1 MRALLTCIITI
12 SILSVSLNCYS
23 QNPFDEDIYQTAFR
37 TEIISSNKVK
47 TVFVIENLEGVIDTI
62 SSSFDKNGNEVTN
75 QFFSRKD
82 TASKI
87 EYEKKHQFVYDSL
100 ERIIKIINPSNYNVK
115 EILFEYQ
122 NRKVTMIY
130 VYNDA
135 TRKND
140 IYSRF
145 YNSNGNLIK
154 ETRHFS
160 YGINFTF
167 KYKYDNRNLLIQ
179 IKNADKTIHK
189 VYYEFWE

>member
-1 MRALLTCIITI
+1 MRALLTYIITI
-12 SILSVSLNCYS
+12 FILSVSLNYYS

-37 TEIISSNKVK
+37 KEIISSNKVK
-47 TVFVIENLEGVIDTI
+47 TVFVIENIEGVIDTI
-62 SSSFDKNGNEVTN
+62 SSSFDKNGNEMTN
-75 QFFSRKD
+75 QFFSSKVI
-82 TASKI
+82 ASNM
-87 EYEKKHQFVYDSL
+87 EHEKKHQFVYDSL

-115 EILFEYQ
+115 ETLFEYQ
-122 NRKVTMIY
+122 NRKVIMIY
-130 VYNDA
+130 VYNDP

-160 YGINFTF
+160 DGINFTF

>member
-1 MRALLTCIITI
+1 MRALLSFNITI
-12 SILSVSLNCYS
+12 FILSVSFNCYS

-37 TEIISSNKVK
+37 KEIISSNKVK
-47 TVFVIENLEGVIDTI
+47 TVFVIENIQGVIDTI

-75 QFFSRKD
+75 QFFSSND
-82 TASKI
+82 TASKF

-100 ERIIKIINPSNYNVK
+100 GRIIKIINPPNYNVK

-122 NRKVTMIY
+122 NRKVTKINI
-130 VYNDA
+130 YNDT

-140 IYSRF
+140 IYSMF
-145 YNSNGNLIK
+145 YNSKGNLIK

-160 YGINFTF
+160 DGNNITF

-179 IKNADKTIHK
+179 KKNANKTNHK
-189 VYYEFWE
+189 VDYEFWE